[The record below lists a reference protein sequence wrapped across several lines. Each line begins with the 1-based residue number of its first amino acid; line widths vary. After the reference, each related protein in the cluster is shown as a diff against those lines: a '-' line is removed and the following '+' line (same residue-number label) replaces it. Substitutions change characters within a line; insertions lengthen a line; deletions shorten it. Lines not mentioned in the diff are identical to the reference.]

1 MYAKC
6 SVCQSET
13 PGGIIIGGTIVC
25 RECEPILR
33 GRIDAIRQSNPNAT
47 ISAAGI
53 AREIY
58 SEQFAGSDYL
68 LRTPPK
74 DLMDAVKHRAVD
86 DGDSIRDIIIR
97 ALRAYVM

>member
-1 MYAKC
+1 MSTC
-6 SVCQSET
+6 TVCQKEI
-13 PGGIIIGGTIVC
+13 PGGIVIGGIIVC
-25 RECEPILR
+25 RQCEPELR
-33 GRIDAIRQSNPNAT
+33 ERIDKARAEGQSR
-47 ISAAGI
+47 ISAAKI

>member
-1 MYAKC
+1 MSTC
-6 SVCQSET
+6 TVCQREM
-13 PGGIIIGGTIVC
+13 PGGIIIGGIVVC
-25 RECEPILR
+25 RQCEPELIS
-33 GRIDAIRQSNPNAT
+33 RIDKARASGQSRV
-47 ISAAGI
+47 SAAGI

-58 SEQFAGSDYL
+58 NEQFAGSDYL

-86 DGDSIRDIIIR
+86 DGDSIRDIIIK

>member
-1 MYAKC
+1 M
-6 SVCQSET
+6 
-13 PGGIIIGGTIVC
+13 PGGGIIIGGIVVC
-25 RECEPILR
+25 RQCEPILR
-33 GRIDAIRQSNPNAT
+33 ERIDAIRQSNPNAT
-47 ISAAGI
+47 ISAAKL

-58 SEQFAGSDYL
+58 NEQFAGSDYL

-86 DGDSIRDIIIR
+86 DGDSIRDIIIK